1 MEIFSLAAV
10 SLTIAVSLFIHQK
23 KDPLYRSFAAVCLAV
38 FLHKG
43 GAFLYD
49 IFPLPFWQMIRFLGL
64 VAVAPVMV
72 LFTRY
77 LLGTETFLARRDSV
91 ALAAVSAALAVLNL
105 TPLSAWPYLAAA
117 AELYVAAVLAICYAA
132 VLAYLRRKTAG
143 PERKRIGYLAIACA
157 ATAVFGTVD
166 LFRHL
171 GYGVPPLSNLLL
183 AALAYFIMIVITH
196 PHLSELHDLMAKAL
210 VVALVTLFATI
221 TLYIFLSL
229 FGSGAPP
236 PWTHVLVAAFVVVIS
251 IEPFKW
257 ILKKIFSALY
267 PDSRDVFTSLYEFD
281 EKLEREKALLLE
293 EMAPVLAHEIRNPLG
308 SIKAAAQHME
318 SDAAA
323 DEPRRLLRV
332 IIEEVDRLNRV
343 VSQFLDYAK
352 PHSSSQMRLQYVN
365 PIIEKVL
372 SLIEA
377 RGAAASVKIEKDLR
391 AELPPV
397 PADAEQLM
405 QVILNIVFNAIEEMP
420 GGGTLSVR
428 TSRIGGEAGEAVGIS
443 IRDTG
448 RGIRREDMKHV
459 FKPFFTTKERG
470 VGLGLAICQKIV
482 RRHGGTIRVKSLPG
496 QGTIFY
502 IRLPADGGAA

>member
-1 MEIFSLAAV
+1 MMETFTLAAV
-10 SLTIAVSLFIHQK
+10 SLTISVSLFIHQK
-23 KDPLYRSFAAVCLAV
+23 KDPVYRSFAVVCLAV

-43 GAFLYD
+43 GTFFD
-49 IFPLPFWQMIRFLGL
+49 GIFPSPSWQFLCFLGL
-64 VAVAPVMV
+64 VAVPPATVM
-72 LFTRY
+72 FTRH
-77 LLGTETFLARRDSV
+77 LLAQETFLTGRSV
-91 ALAAVSAALAVLNL
+91 VFAAGASAVLAVLHL
-105 TPLSAWPYLAAA
+105 TPLSSGSHLAMTSKM
-117 AELYVAAVLAICYAA
+117 YVAAVLAICY
-132 VLAYLRRKTAG
+132 LAMLSYLRKKGAG
-143 PERKRIGYLAIACA
+143 RERKRIAYLAIACA
-157 ATAVFGTVD
+157 AAAVLGAVD
-166 LFRHL
+166 LFRHF
-171 GYGVPPLSNLLL
+171 GFGMPPLSNLLI
-183 AALAYFIMIVITH
+183 AMLAYFVMIVITH

-221 TLYIFLSL
+221 TLNIFLRL
-229 FGSGAPP
+229 FGSGEPL

-257 ILKKIFSALY
+257 ILKKIFDALY

-318 SDAAA
+318 SDAAG

-352 PHSSSQMRLQYVN
+352 PHSSPQMRLHDVN
-365 PIIEKVL
+365 PILEKAL
-372 SLIEA
+372 SLIQA
-377 RGAAASVKIEKDLR
+377 SSAAASVQIEKDFR
-391 AELPPV
+391 SGLPPV
-397 PADAEQLM
+397 LADAEQLM
-405 QVILNIVFNAIEEMP
+405 QVILNIAFNAIEEMP
-420 GGGTLSVR
+420 GGGTLTVR
-428 TSRIGGEAGEAVGIS
+428 TSLIGGDAGEAVGIS

-482 RRHGGTIRVKSLPG
+482 RRHGGNIRFKSIPG

-502 IRLPADGGAA
+502 IRLSAA